1 LLDGFHVTVMTA
13 FLNSEDGPI
22 HLYVWGFEIKF
33 HISHHIPLSQLRS
46 YHNSR
51 FAETNLH
58 SQCRWDNSCITRFIY
73 ADCRH
78 NSLRNFSFDYESSRF
93 HVINKLLFFFSA
105 AAIIN
110 LVKLSRKLKQMRKGE
125 KRKQAY
131 RMSSKIS
138 GLVRSRCFIL
148 SFMAVMMICVLSS
161 APCLELFSAAPLRE
175 IQAIFK
181 RNWKINN
188 RHTHTDTHTREFMS
202 SALRRICQWLAPSP
216 TRYTR
221 MKQVKKNK

>member
-93 HVINKLLFFFSA
+93 HVINKLLFFFF
-105 AAIIN
+105 
-110 LVKLSRKLKQMRKGE
+110 
-125 KRKQAY
+125 
-131 RMSSKIS
+131 S
-138 GLVRSRCFIL
+138 GGD
-148 SFMAVMMICVLSS
+148 
-161 APCLELFSAAPLRE
+161 
-175 IQAIFK
+175 
-181 RNWKINN
+181 N
-188 RHTHTDTHTREFMS
+188 
-202 SALRRICQWLAPSP
+202 
-216 TRYTR
+216 
-221 MKQVKKNK
+221 